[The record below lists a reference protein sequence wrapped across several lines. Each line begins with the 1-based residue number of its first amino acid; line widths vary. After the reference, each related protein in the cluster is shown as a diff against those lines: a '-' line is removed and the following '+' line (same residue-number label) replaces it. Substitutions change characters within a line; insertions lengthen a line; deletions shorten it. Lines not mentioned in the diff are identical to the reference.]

1 MRLDEGLL
9 RPFVEGGGVTRRQ
22 DKPRVFAR
30 NGPAVLAVHARVI
43 EGGSLY
49 GNETW
54 PLMMTPEDSIDVDTP
69 WDLQIAEWIVGARA
83 NAHSV

>member
-1 MRLDEGLL
+1 MRLDDGLL
-9 RPFVEGGGVTRRQ
+9 KPFLDGPTATRRQ
-22 DKPRVFAR
+22 DKPRFYAR

-54 PLMMTPEDSIDVDTP
+54 PLVMTPEESLDVDTP
-69 WDLQIAEWIVGARA
+69 WDLKLIE
-83 NAHSV
+83 HSLQTRL